1 MQLNVTCF
9 CYSAHHPVVHS
20 FYVLRWIEWNILKC
34 LILSSLDID
43 DCAKSPCQNGG
54 TCVDGVNEYSC
65 TCAAGYTGTNCK
77 ISMNQNFNSN
87 GRLTNQI

>member
-1 MQLNVTCF
+1 MTITNDQPLLNKMLHCQLTEEIFPPITGND
-9 CYSAHHPVVHS
+9 
-20 FYVLRWIEWNILKC
+20 E
-34 LILSSLDID
+34 
-43 DCAKSPCQNGG
+43 CASDPCENGA